1 MIYIRPAGDYLY
13 GKWLFTWLS
22 PMMSLMVSFCAVF
35 FFQWDVLDEICDPT
49 ESISEG
55 FPVGMSVSPHVCVIL
70 DLILMSLFLR

>member
-1 MIYIRPAGDYLY
+1 MAVYLIVAGDVFDGVFLCC
-13 GKWLFTWLS
+13 LFSNEMSWMKSVTQLS
-22 PMMSLMVSFCAVF
+22 
-35 FFQWDVLDEICDPT
+35 